1 MVLLWYNIPTV
12 PPKSCVEDAC
22 LGVVWHVCVCVCVCV
37 NMRVWVRQK
46 ERKGVSEWLWR
57 EPIDCL
63 GRGSKPSQVAETR
76 SAWFVFW
83 QSGRKK
89 NKKNEELFLNR
100 KIKKIYKIE
109 RFSSVV
115 IILMHTNH
123 SIMFLVMCLCV
134 HGAVLLDCWSLKV
147 MNESSES
154 VPWKMFCR

>member
-1 MVLLWYNIPTV
+1 MVCFLT
-12 PPKSCVEDAC
+12 K
-22 LGVVWHVCVCVCVCV
+22 
-37 NMRVWVRQK
+37 RQ
-46 ERKGVSEWLWR
+46 E
-57 EPIDCL
+57 
-63 GRGSKPSQVAETR
+63 
-76 SAWFVFW
+76 
-83 QSGRKK
+83 KK
-89 NKKNEELFLNR
+89 QKNEELFLNR

-109 RFSSVV
+109 RSSSVV